1 MPSGSCAR
9 ATSTLRLL
17 DKLVRIEGPLEG
29 EAATISEMGTLA
41 AQRIADVRAWIGQAT
56 SP

>member
-1 MPSGSCAR
+1 MPSGNCVR
-9 ATSTLRLL
+9 ATSTHRQL

-29 EAATISEMGTLA
+29 GGSHDSEMGTLA
-41 AQRIADVRAWIGQAT
+41 AQTITDVRAWIGQAT